1 MKVNQIGT
9 IARGQ
14 DGDIW
19 GDFLFR
25 FEANGLCHVYE
36 FARADYRLGGEE
48 PLPEIASFY
57 LDRADVIV
65 PHSNAVMFGRE
76 YYCEGD
82 EFPLLYSNIY
92 NNYAKAAE
100 PLKGVCCVYRIWREG
115 TAFFSQLVQ
124 ILRIG
129 FTEEALWCSP
139 DGQTD
144 VRPYGN
150 FVIDRERELLY
161 AFTMQD
167 AANRTRYISF
177 RLPAG
182 REGTMDGTWQVPVV
196 TLQASDILE
205 QFDCPYHRFLQ
216 GACMERGRIYSL
228 EGFTDSAENPPVLR
242 VIGPAE
248 KQQLAYLPFAAHG
261 LSREPEWIAFADGVG
276 YYADNRG
283 NLYRLDEIMEQG
295 VGNMCIRKIIYDTD
309 IGTDSDDVVG
319 LDLLISAHRQG
330 LCELVGVTCSS
341 LHPEGAHCARTILK
355 YRGMSDLP
363 LSAAPTKPAD
373 AIWYGEVVSKWYPEL
388 SCMDEPFPDSVRE
401 LRRLIAENPGVVV
414 VVVGNFYN
422 VGALLQSEPDD
433 ISPLSGVELVRQN
446 VSAFALMAGSFE
458 HQTGVEVFW
467 ETPKYMSD
475 EEQKP
480 WPEYNVRCDVPAAK
494 TFFELVPVNTYL
506 LPFEAGYNVMSG
518 KVLVREGHGT
528 PEALA
533 MFAQGDCLKGRHSW
547 DPMTA
552 LFAVWGAEPWM
563 TCSPAGRITVD
574 DAGVTY
580 HTPCENGTHFF
591 LKRALPHEAV
601 AAKIDEEV
609 KKVLAAGA
617 AV

>member
-14 DGDIW
+14 DGEIW
-19 GDFLFR
+19 KDVLFR

-36 FARADYRLGGEE
+36 FAHADHRPGGKES
-48 PLPEIASFY
+48 LSEIGSFY
-57 LDRADVIV
+57 LDQADVIV

-82 EFPLLYSNIY
+82 DFPLLYSNIY
-92 NNYAKAAE
+92 NNYAKAAD

-129 FTEEALWCSP
+129 FTEEVQWCSP

-150 FVIDRERELLY
+150 FVIDRERGLLY

-167 AANRTRYISF
+167 AANRTRYFSF
-177 RLPAG
+177 RLPNG
-182 REGTMDGTWQVPVV
+182 REGTMDAAWQVPVV
-196 TLQASDILE
+196 TLQATDILE

-228 EGFTDSAENPPVLR
+228 EGFTDSAENPPALR

-261 LSREPEWIAFADGVG
+261 LAREPEWITFADGVC
-276 YYADNRG
+276 YYADNLG

-295 VGNMCIRKIIYDTD
+295 VGDMSIPKIIYDTD
-309 IGTDSDDVVG
+309 IGTDSDDVVA

-341 LHPEGAHCARTILK
+341 LHPEGAPCARTILK
-355 YRGMSDLP
+355 YRGMGDLP
-363 LSAAPTKPAD
+363 LSAAPAKPAD
-373 AIWYGEVVSKWYPEL
+373 TIWYGEVVSKWYPEL
-388 SCMDEPFPDSVRE
+388 SCMDELFPDSVAE
-401 LRRLIAENPGVVV
+401 LRRLIAENPGVTV

-422 VGALLQSEPDD
+422 VGALLQSAPDES
-433 ISPLSGVELVRQN
+433 SPLTGVELVRQN
-446 VSAFALMAGSFE
+446 VSSFVLMAGSFV
-458 HQTGVEVFW
+458 HQTGVDFR
-467 ETPKYMSD
+467 ETPEYLPD
-475 EEQKP
+475 GTVKP
-480 WPEYNVRCDVPAAK
+480 WAEYNVRCDVPAAQ

-518 KVLVREGHGT
+518 KVLLKKGHGT

-533 MFAQGDCLKGRHSW
+533 MYAQAECLKGRHSW

-552 LFAVWGAEPWM
+552 LYAVWGAEPWM
-563 TCSPAGRITVD
+563 ICSAAGKVTVD
-574 DAGVTY
+574 ESGVTD
-580 HTPCENGTHFF
+580 HTPCEDGKHFF
-591 LKRALPHEAV
+591 LTRALPHEAV

-609 KKVLAAGA
+609 AKLL
-617 AV
+617 